1 MNNQSVTY
9 AELNLA
15 KSTKRQQRKPKGTQS
30 CTPVTEQE
38 ITYADLTLG
47 NASRDL
53 QGRDKK
59 DSSKVSPSPL
69 EKLIAG
75 TLGVIC
81 LVLMSAVVTIT
92 VIPCKYIMYLCI
104 YIYVSKL
111 IFIFKT
117 SNCYWIVIY
126 NLSLAHHCDHCS
138 LEWFRYSN
146 NCYYISTEN
155 KTWHESL
162 QACASKNSTLL
173 YIDNEEEKEFLS
185 SIFPPSWIGVFRT
198 SSDHPWM
205 LINGSTFKLEIE
217 DLSFGKGGCALL
229 NPYGLTS
236 WSCGASKLFSCKHKL
251 QS

>member
-53 QGRDKK
+53 QGKDKK
-59 DSSKVSPSPL
+59 DLSKVSPSPP

-92 VIPCKYIMYLCI
+92 VIP
-104 YIYVSKL
+104 S
-111 IFIFKT
+111 
-117 SNCYWIVIY
+117 IVIIQEK
-126 NLSLAHHCDHCS
+126 NNDLQITRIQKAHHCDHCL
-138 LEWFRYSN
+138 LEWFTYSN

-155 KTWHESL
+155 KTWNESL

-173 YIDNEEEKEFLS
+173 YIDNEEEKEFLN
-185 SIFPPSWIGVFRT
+185 SILPPSWIGVFRT

-205 LINGSTFKLEIE
+205 LINGSTFKLKIK
-217 DLSFGKGGCALL
+217 DLSSGKGDCALL
-229 NPYGLTS
+229 NLYDLTS
-236 WSCGASKLFSCKHKL
+236 GNCGDPKIFSCKHKL